1 VQSCTP
7 RRSAQAAPGAGAERC
22 RRSRRTSHHHVSQL
36 AERARRAAQCV
47 GGGMS
52 VGPLRAPLR
61 AVVEGDRL
69 FADHRLRVEHV
80 VKGSWAGLPGAPSM
94 RTSRH
99 WATPIV
105 DLVAS
110 SRHWATHVVE
120 LGDARCAAAALVAA
134 ALDAAIGEP
143 QIHHDAS
150 GAPRR
155 ALRGG
160 WVALPELMAHDEVA
174 AIADR
179 RCCSS

>member
-1 VQSCTP
+1 
-7 RRSAQAAPGAGAERC
+7 
-22 RRSRRTSHHHVSQL
+22 
-36 AERARRAAQCV
+36 
-47 GGGMS
+47 MS

-61 AVVEGDRL
+61 AVVEDDRL

-80 VKGSWAGLPGAPSM
+80 AKGSRAGLPGAPSM

-99 WATPIV
+99 WATPNV
-105 DLVAS
+105 ELVAS

-120 LGDARCAAAALVAA
+120 LGDARCAAAAQVAA
-134 ALDAAIGEP
+134 APDAAIGEP
-143 QIHHDAS
+143 QIQSHHDAS

-160 WVALPELMAHDEVA
+160 WVALPELRAHDEVA